1 MIRWLRG
8 ETVEDSCPEL
18 ALIFCAMVA
27 KGILSPFSVGCSLFI
42 LSNVP
47 LFFCQL
53 FLSPSSGVSLF
64 FPLDISLFLSQEAV
78 RAFFYRSLLSRAHIL
93 VRVPRG
99 TLGCVPVSYVRS
111 ALFARSIRDFI
122 AEEWT
127 YLLCKEGEEKE
138 SRFLHT

>member
-8 ETVEDSCPEL
+8 ETVGDSYPEM

-27 KGILSPFSVGCSLFI
+27 KFSPPFLSDVHSLFYRM
-42 LSNVP
+42 
-47 LFFCQL
+47 

-64 FPLDISLFLSQEAV
+64 SPLDISLFLSQEAV
-78 RAFFYRSLLSRAHIL
+78 RVFFYRSLLSRARIL

-122 AEEWT
+122 AEE
-127 YLLCKEGEEKE
+127 
-138 SRFLHT
+138 